1 MAMSRQNL
9 PVLEGAL
16 QYGTEGVLKG
26 GYIVS
31 PAKSNKSQTGVLI
44 ATGSEVKLA
53 LEVQSLLGLKGYN
66 VAVVSMPSTDLFDK
80 QSKEYKEKVLPANIK
95 NRMSIELGST
105 LSWYKYTGLNGLN
118 IGIDHFGASGDAN
131 QMMKEYGFDARQI
144 AKKYIDKFSN

>member
-1 MAMSRQNL
+1 MRAIPNLTLFRPADAVETRIIWNYVLNNQRGPIVLAMSRQNL
-9 PVLEGAL
+9 PVLEGTL

-105 LSWYKYTGLNGLN
+105 LSWYKYTGLNGL
-118 IGIDHFGASGDAN
+118 
-131 QMMKEYGFDARQI
+131 
-144 AKKYIDKFSN
+144 